1 MATEPKK
8 EMEAQNERIARTKAK
23 VEAEWAGEIEAKE
36 MTKKESIDRL
46 IRCLRKASQFDLA
59 SLPPMI

>member
-8 EMEAQNERIARTKAK
+8 EMETQNERIARIKAK

-36 MTKKESIDRL
+36 MTKMESIGRL
-46 IRCLRKASQFDLA
+46 TRFLT
-59 SLPPMI
+59 